1 MESATVDKTQ
11 PIESEET
18 RLLQEYEE
26 LTKKFHKQQLILSVM
41 KQIDCNDIKDVD
53 EAGKKNIDMA
63 LNFVRAYDYLKMDNT
78 GTNVLGKFFKHY
90 YPSIDFHVE
99 IVEWPNVHY
108 ALFFD
113 RSSRQTTGAILC

>member
-1 MESATVDKTQ
+1 MENATIDKTQ

-26 LTKKFHKQQLILSVM
+26 LTKKLYKQQLILSVM

-53 EAGKKNIDMA
+53 EAGKKNINSA

-78 GTNVLGKFFKHY
+78 GTNVLGESFKL
-90 YPSIDFHVE
+90 FHASVDCLIE
-99 IVEWPNVHY
+99 MI
-108 ALFFD
+108 
-113 RSSRQTTGAILC
+113 Q